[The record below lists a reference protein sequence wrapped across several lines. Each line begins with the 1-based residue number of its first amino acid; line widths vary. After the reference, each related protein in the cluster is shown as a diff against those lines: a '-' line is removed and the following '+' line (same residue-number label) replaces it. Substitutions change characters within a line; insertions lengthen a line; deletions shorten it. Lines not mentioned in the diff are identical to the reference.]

1 MPGPIDFDVLAGL
14 DPNGAE
20 ARALCAI
27 AVLALGAL
35 IALGF
40 GLMGRRDRRC
50 GAQGAPDQASLG
62 ELGLVGLWRLDRS
75 MDRRSSIAPDIETHT
90 GVAEP

>member
-40 GLMGRRDRRC
+40 GLIGRRNRRR
-50 GAQGAPDQASLG
+50 GAQGVPDQASPG

-75 MDRRSSIAPDIETHT
+75 MHRRSSVAPHVETHT